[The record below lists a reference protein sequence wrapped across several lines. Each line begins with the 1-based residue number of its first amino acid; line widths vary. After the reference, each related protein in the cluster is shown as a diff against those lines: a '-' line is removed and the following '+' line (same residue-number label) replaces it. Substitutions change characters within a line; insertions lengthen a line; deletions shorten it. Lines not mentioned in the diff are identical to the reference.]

1 MGYPLCCF
9 SEATL
14 TLDGK
19 CQIRTQEPR
28 YFEEPMIIAFAK
40 EMLVYNDGMRIQYRL
55 VNIRNIWKQS
65 NLVVS
70 EETEFN
76 TLPLYPSKKEHL
88 KTTYVQTSGI
98 TQSDF
103 IAKAIGLIKKDM
115 FNVIHKD
122 GKQWL
127 RVVFVV
133 RFYLSNRYIK
143 G

>member
-1 MGYPLCCF
+1 
-9 SEATL
+9 
-14 TLDGK
+14 
-19 CQIRTQEPR
+19 
-28 YFEEPMIIAFAK
+28 MIIAFAK
-40 EMLVYNDGMRIQYRL
+40 EMLVYSDGMRIRYCL

-70 EETEFN
+70 EEAEFK
-76 TLPLYPSKKEHL
+76 TLPLHPSKKEHL
-88 KTTYVQTSGI
+88 QNTYVQTYGK

-127 RVVFVV
+127 RVVFAMT